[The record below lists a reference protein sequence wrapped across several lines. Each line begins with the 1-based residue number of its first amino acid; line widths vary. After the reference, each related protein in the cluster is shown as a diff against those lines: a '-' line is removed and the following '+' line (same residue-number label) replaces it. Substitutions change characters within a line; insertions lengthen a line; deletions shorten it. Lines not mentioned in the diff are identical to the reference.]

1 MHHRYGQLI
10 PNQLKALS
18 LFSAIGSGVLRTFE
32 GVGGYSILAA
42 KALRLL
48 FLGRIHWRNTLQ
60 QMALIGV
67 DSMPIAL
74 LTALSVGMV
83 FTLQIA
89 NEFIRYGATS
99 VVGGVAAMAMVR
111 ELGPTLTGVVFAG
124 RVGAAIAAELGTMKV
139 TEQIDALVSLAADPI
154 RYLVLPRILA
164 CTLMLPLLAMFADVL
179 GVAGGY
185 VVATT
190 LKGIN
195 PTQFTESVRTLI
207 GVEDVLKG
215 LLKAGLFGAV
225 VAIVG
230 CAKGISTR
238 GGAQGVG
245 AATTSSVVTSLITIF
260 VSNYF
265 LSTFLFPG
273 H

>member
-1 MHHRYGQLI
+1 MFAAVGTRV
-10 PNQLKALS
+10 
-18 LFSAIGSGVLRTFE
+18 IGVFE
-32 GVGGYSILAA
+32 AVGGYAMLAA
-42 KALRLL
+42 QAARLL
-48 FLGRIHWRNTLQ
+48 ALGRIHWRNTFA
-60 QMALIGV
+60 QMAFIGV
-67 DSMPIAL
+67 DSLPIAL
-74 LTALSVGMV
+74 ITSLSVGMV

-99 VVGGVAAMAMVR
+99 VIGGVAAMAIVR

-139 TEQIDALVSLAADPI
+139 TEQIDALVSLAADPVK
-154 RYLVLPRILA
+154 YLVLPRVLA
-164 CTLMLPLLAMFADVL
+164 CIFMLPLLAFLADLL

-185 VVATT
+185 LVATE

-195 PTQFTESVRTLI
+195 PTLFTESVRTLI
-207 GVEDVLKG
+207 GPLDVAKG

-230 CAKGISTR
+230 CWKGMNTR
-238 GGAQGVG
+238 GGAEGVG
-245 AATTSSVVTSLITIF
+245 AATTNSVVVSLITIF

-265 LSTFLFPG
+265 LSTLLFPG
-273 H
+273 EK